1 MKKCAGL
8 FFASTLLSS
17 FCELQ
22 ISLKIRNY
30 LLWLTHGQSITQSTQ
45 EGAFDKKCVLSLSTL
60 KALWLLQIFF
70 KSYESRCKSP
80 KAMSAKALSAKLSS
94 LCLLQNN
101 SFSLWLYVCM
111 YVCMYVYISDIS
123 NDVLRFVSWKRSV
136 VVDVTYN
143 KTLLLYSEGE
153 GRI

>member
-101 SFSLWLYVCM
+101 SFSLWLYVC
-111 YVCMYVYISDIS
+111 ISDIS
-123 NDVLRFVSWKRSV
+123 NDVLCFVSWKRSV

>member
-101 SFSLWLYVCM
+101 SFSLWLYVC
-111 YVCMYVYISDIS
+111 ISDIS

-136 VVDVTYN
+136 VVDVMYN

>member
-45 EGAFDKKCVLSLSTL
+45 EGAFDKKDKKCVLSLSTL

-70 KSYESRCKSP
+70 KSYESRWKVIQSTVGQG
-80 KAMSAKALSAKLSS
+80 LSAKLSS
-94 LCLLQNN
+94 LCLLQTN
-101 SFSLWLYVCM
+101 SLFLWLYVCM
-111 YVCMYVYISDIS
+111 YVCISDIS
-123 NDVLRFVSWKRSV
+123 DDVLRFVSWKRSV

>member
-1 MKKCAGL
+1 MPMKKCAGL

-45 EGAFDKKCVLSLSTL
+45 EGAFDKKDKKCVLSLSTL

-80 KAMSAKALSAKLSS
+80 KAQSAQGLSAKLSS
-94 LCLLQNN
+94 LCLLQTN
-101 SFSLWLYVCM
+101 SFCLWLYVC
-111 YVCMYVYISDIS
+111 ISDIS

-136 VVDVTYN
+136 VVDVMYN